1 MHKMKK
7 TWLVMVFAMLLPVLG
22 AAQDEASLDQLR
34 QAASE
39 GNAEAQLEIGI
50 LYEFGYNMPKNNVTA
65 LAWYLRAAEQGN
77 VLAIARRDQLKS
89 KMTPEDIEAS
99 QKLSAGLVTNKP
111 QQAEAPPTETAP
123 SPTEP
128 AKETPPS
135 TP

>member
-1 MHKMKK
+1 
-7 TWLVMVFAMLLPVLG
+7 MLLPVLG

-34 QAASE
+34 QAATE

-111 QQAEAPPTETAP
+111 EQAGAPPTETAP
-123 SPTEP
+123 PPAAP

-135 TP
+135 AP